1 MTVKLNK
8 ANAMLSKLRQSTL
21 QYLCS
26 IYAMLLFF
34 GYKILKQLKRLNAL
48 QIMFFQS
55 RNFHLDSLFKGSE
68 FLNPLIRQLLKTNY
82 FLVNI
87 LMGYCHL
94 SSTVGSSFILR
105 LTFMMLDEQ
114 ILVIIKYPLTVLKPV
129 VDIQWL

>member
-94 SSTVGSSFILR
+94 SSTAGSSFILR

>member
-21 QYLCS
+21 QYLCP

-94 SSTVGSSFILR
+94 SSTAGSSFILR